1 MIEKI
6 DKCILWWIGRGWLKM
21 ETFVFHYNVVGIFAA
36 ISVASKTYIQCKNY
50 CWFVVMENESLNKI
64 LKQLSV
70 LMRILLFFLKVLGS
84 LTDMTKIH
92 QTILRISID
101 FFLIFSFW
109 LNSTQQF
116 FI

>member
-1 MIEKI
+1 
-6 DKCILWWIGRGWLKM
+6 
-21 ETFVFHYNVVGIFAA
+21 
-36 ISVASKTYIQCKNY
+36 
-50 CWFVVMENESLNKI
+50 MENESLNKI

-101 FFLIFSFW
+101 FFLIFSF
-109 LNSTQQF
+109 
-116 FI
+116 